1 MSIRVRGMEHHDPR
15 SVPLPNGTEVTT
27 RVDRSAVAGG
37 AERRIPAGAVG
48 RVVTERDGAYD
59 VHIVGVGVASYARSE
74 LLPRKA
80 EQLRFAVRRA
90 ADWEALRPCVV
101 LEATVGS
108 QAWGLAEAHSDTDV
122 RGAFVLPF
130 TWMGGLA
137 ELPQDL
143 VSTDGSATYWEIEK
157 MIRQALRADPNTLE
171 LLFIDGARPSDA
183 VGEWLLEARDAF
195 VSQLLYGTFGRY
207 AVSQLKRLQQ
217 SARLAEHR
225 ALVVDWLREDPT
237 LALDALAARLAAATE
252 IDAPS
257 TLDAQD
263 RAKEYVKQL
272 YRSMHDQGLLPCSD
286 REALAAFAA
295 SEQSAAFDLPRELRP
310 KNAYNLLRLID
321 AAIKWLR
328 NGVPSLRVEGGFRDE
343 LLAIKRG
350 EVPLADVLRRAEA
363 LIPELE
369 EARHATK
376 LPAKPDVARADALL
390 RRVRQEVARRWFA
403 GVPGPLG
410 RDAPPLPA
418 ISSEDEP

>member
-1 MSIRVRGMEHHDPR
+1 MSNRVRGMEHHDPL

-27 RVDRSAVAGG
+27 RVDRSVG
-37 AERRIPAGAVG
+37 ERRIPAGAVG
-48 RVVTERDGAYD
+48 RVVAERDDAYD
-59 VHIVGVGVASYARSE
+59 VQIVGVGVATYPRSE

-80 EQLRFAVRRA
+80 GQLRFAVRRA
-90 ADWEALRPCVV
+90 VDWEALRPCVV

-130 TWMGGLA
+130 SWMGGLA

-143 VSTDGSATYWEIEK
+143 VSTDGSATFWEVEK

-171 LLFIDGARPSDA
+171 LLFIDSARATDPIGDW
-183 VGEWLLEARDAF
+183 VLEARDAF

-207 AVSQLKRLQQ
+207 AVSQLKKLQQ

-225 ALVVDWLREDPT
+225 GLVVDWLRQDPT
-237 LALDALAARLAAATE
+237 LSLDALAARLAAATE
-252 IDAPS
+252 IEAPS
-257 TLDAQD
+257 ARDAED

-272 YRSMHDQGLLPCSD
+272 YRSMHDQGLLVRSD
-286 REALAAFAA
+286 REALAEFAT
-295 SEQSAAFDLPRELRP
+295 SEQSATFDLPRELRP

-328 NGVPSLRVEGGFRDE
+328 NGVPSLRVEGAFRDE

-350 EVPLADVLRRAEA
+350 EVPLTEVLRRAEA

-369 EARHATK
+369 EARSATK

-403 GVPGPLG
+403 GEPGPLG
-410 RDAPPLPA
+410 RDAPPLPM
-418 ISSEDEP
+418 ISREDEP